1 MAESLYAALLTALDM
16 SIMSQLVVA
25 FTVSSNPMLHHKIL
39 HQTVNGV
46 VRDTTR
52 VLSLRLVQARLR
64 SPPARSQSPL
74 GTVPASTDLPSPSAD
89 LLLIWQII
97 AHSVTHTVTHSIIH
111 HYYCI
116 YCYFHGEYCNYCYCA
131 PRPPPPN
138 PPPPPPPPPP
148 PGCPARAR
156 CVQIMAN
163 TNGSTTYSTR
173 RAPTKAKCPVVK
185 AAQSQSDLRVYV

>member
-16 SIMSQLVVA
+16 SIMSQVVVA

-131 PRPPPPN
+131 PRPRPPN
-138 PPPPPPPPPP
+138 PRPLSPLSRPAAPPALCRLWRIPMAPQLIRREERQPRQN
-148 PGCPARAR
+148 AR
-156 CVQIMAN
+156 
-163 TNGSTTYSTR
+163 
-173 RAPTKAKCPVVK
+173 
-185 AAQSQSDLRVYV
+185 